1 MPVHRLSQW
10 ILRRRDQILEIAARH
25 GARNIR
31 VFGSVARG
39 EDEERSDVDLLVEME
54 PGRSLLDRI
63 ALGQDLEDLLHRDV
77 DVVNEKALH
86 HWIRERELSEAVPL

>member
-1 MPVHRLSQW
+1 MPIHRLSQW

-25 GARNIR
+25 GARNVRI
-31 VFGSVARG
+31 FGSTARG
-39 EDEERSDVDLLVEME
+39 EDEERSDLDLLVEME

-63 ALGQDLEDLLHRDV
+63 ALGQDLEDLLDREV

-86 HWIRERELSEAVPL
+86 RWIRERVLSEAIPL